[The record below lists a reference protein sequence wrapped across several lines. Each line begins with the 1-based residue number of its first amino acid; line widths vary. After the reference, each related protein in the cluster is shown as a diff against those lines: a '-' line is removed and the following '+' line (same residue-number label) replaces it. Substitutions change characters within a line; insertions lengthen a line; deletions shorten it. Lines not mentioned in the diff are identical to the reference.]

1 MSDDQPTTD
10 EIQRLTGPGT
20 IISLV
25 LAVGLVVGVII
36 AARIA
41 YDHAEHQP
49 VTLNTIDAPG
59 ASSKECNSLI
69 NNLPDHVG
77 SYDRVSLA
85 NPAPDG
91 AAVWIDGDNRITLR
105 CGVQP
110 PDSYTE
116 LSTTEEHGK
125 DESGGQLEGIRWL
138 GIADA
143 RGGNKPVTDSVTW
156 YTLGRAQE
164 VAVTGPEDV
173 ADDLSDL
180 SGALHHNPVS
190 DASATARPAQTP
202 LSTLPVTDEAARG
215 KQCRSVLDAL
225 PDHFGTLQRTTK
237 DALGNDLPDGMAAW
251 TAPRRD
257 PVVVRCGVQQPES
270 YHAGAQLQQ
279 INDVPWFSDGTPGN
293 QPEAEDSSGDSTDSS
308 AQNAPENASTSATD
322 NTWYALGYSDII
334 ALSMPASSG
343 NSVIT
348 TLSNAIS
355 KNMEKSGD

>member
-59 ASSKECNSLI
+59 ASSEECSSLI
-69 NNLPDHVG
+69 DNLPNHLG
-77 SYDRVSLA
+77 SYDRVSLSD
-85 NPAPDG
+85 PAPDG

-110 PDSYTE
+110 PDSYTA

-125 DESGGQLEGIRWL
+125 DESGGQSEGIRWL

-143 RGGNKPVTDSVTW
+143 RGGDKPVTDSVTW

-190 DASATARPAQTP
+190 DASATAHPTQTP

-215 KQCRSVLDAL
+215 KQCRSVLDTL
-225 PDHFGTLQRTTK
+225 PGHFGALQRTTK

-257 PVVVRCGVQQPES
+257 PVVVRCGVQQPERRRIPR
-270 YHAGAQLQQ
+270 GIRRRAQRRTRPRTLPHRRR
-279 INDVPWFSDGTPGN
+279 ITPGTHW
-293 QPEAEDSSGDSTDSS
+293 DT
-308 AQNAPENASTSATD
+308 
-322 NTWYALGYSDII
+322 
-334 ALSMPASSG
+334 
-343 NSVIT
+343 
-348 TLSNAIS
+348 AIS
-355 KNMEKSGD
+355 SLFRCRRRREIASLQRCPTQSARIWKSPGIKRGTKPEG